1 MDRPRRYPF
10 PVTIEGTPWGSVEG
24 QAVEL
29 YTLTNAHGL
38 TARIATYGATVV
50 ELHVPDRTG
59 RLADV
64 ALGFDALDD
73 YVRTP
78 LYFGATVGRVGNRI
92 ADAAFELAGRRYEL
106 FANHGRHHLHGG
118 RRGWDKR
125 VWSAEPSDGPGG
137 PSLLLSLRSPNGEE
151 GYPGSVTATARYS
164 LTDADE
170 LAIEMTAT
178 TDRTTIV
185 NMVHHTYFN
194 LRGADGD
201 VLDHELELF
210 ADAYTPGMPPD
221 GQVVPIR
228 GTPFDFTVPKR
239 IGRDAVAAGSPGGGA
254 PAGYDSNWIVNGDA
268 TALRPVARLVEPESG
283 RVLTLR
289 ANQPGVQFY
298 SGVFLDGSTRGKS
311 RVHTQASG
319 LCLEPQAFPN
329 AINVPSWR
337 DQVILEPGRTYRH
350 EAVFGFSTE

>member
-1 MDRPRRYPF
+1 MA
-10 PVTIEGTPWGSVEG
+10 IEGTAWGSVDG

-29 YTLTNAHGL
+29 YTLTNDRGL
-38 TARIATYGATVV
+38 IARISTYGAIVV
-50 ELHVPDRTG
+50 ELHVPDRDG

-73 YVRTP
+73 YVRWP

-92 ADAAFELAGRRYEL
+92 ADAAFELDGRRYDL

-125 VWSAEPSDGPGG
+125 VWSAVATETPEG
-137 PSLLLSLRSPNGEE
+137 PSLRLTLESPDGEE
-151 GYPGSVTATARYS
+151 GYPGTVKATTRYTLTAAN
-164 LTDADE
+164 E

-178 TDRTTIV
+178 TDVTTSV

-194 LRGADGD
+194 LRGTDGD
-201 VLDHELELF
+201 VLDHDLQLF

-221 GQVVPIR
+221 GRVVPTR
-228 GTPFDFTVPKR
+228 ATPFDFTTPKP
-239 IGRDAVAAGSPGGGA
+239 IGRDAAAAGSPGGGA
-254 PAGYDSNWIVNGDA
+254 PAGYDSNWIVTGDPA
-268 TALRPVARLVEPESG
+268 ALRPVARLVEPESG
-283 RVLTLR
+283 RVLSLR

-298 SGVFLDGSTRGKS
+298 SGVFLDGSTHGKG
-311 RVHTQASG
+311 RAHTLSSG

-329 AINVPSWR
+329 AINVPGWR
-337 DQVILEPGRTYRH
+337 DQVTLQPGQTYRH
-350 EAVFGFSTE
+350 EAIFGFTTE